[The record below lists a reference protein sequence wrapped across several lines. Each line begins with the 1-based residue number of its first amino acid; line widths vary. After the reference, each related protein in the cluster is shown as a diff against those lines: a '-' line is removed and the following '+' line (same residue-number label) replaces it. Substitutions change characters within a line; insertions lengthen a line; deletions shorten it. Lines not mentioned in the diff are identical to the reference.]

1 MERDMAIDLTK
12 VSAREKLE
20 PKAGNAPHFQ
30 RLRPGLFLGFR
41 PGSGT
46 WIARARADGGDYQT
60 KALGDYGA
68 LAGKEQFGA
77 AKKDAE
83 AFGELVETG
92 GVRADDLETVADA
105 CRAYLKTVADANG
118 IAAGVFRRHVLD
130 DPLGRMKLD
139 KLRRNHLR
147 QWRARLENAPAAVTR
162 DKAGTVT
169 KKRAASTVNRDIVP
183 LRAALRRVLVPG
195 APNTEAAWQEAL
207 LPSKKVDGRR
217 TLYLDRTERKRL
229 LDCASDEAAPFLRAL
244 CLLPL
249 RPGALAALTV
259 KQFDKR
265 TRTLTVGT
273 DKAGH
278 DRRITLPAATAEFV
292 AAQAKGKLPAAHLF
306 SQSGKAW
313 ERHEWADAIKS
324 AAGAAELPDACCAY
338 TLRHSTITDLVL
350 AGLPLLSVAQIS
362 GTSAQMV
369 EKHYGHLVG
378 GAAEQALAGLA
389 I

>member
-1 MERDMAIDLTK
+1 MAIDLTK
-12 VSAREKLE
+12 VSAREKLK

-41 PGSGT
+41 PGSET

-60 KALGDYGA
+60 KSLGDYSA
-68 LAGKEQFGA
+68 LPGNERFGA

-92 GVRADDLETVADA
+92 GVRPADLETVADA
-105 CRAYLKTVADANG
+105 CRAYLKTVPDANG
-118 IAAGVFRRHVLD
+118 IAAGVFRRHVFD
-130 DPLGRMKLD
+130 DPLGRIKLD

-147 QWRARLENAPAAVTR
+147 QWRTRLEEAPAAVTR
-162 DKAGTVT
+162 DKAGSVT

-183 LRAALRRVLVPG
+183 LRAALRRVLIPG

-207 LPSKKVDGRR
+207 LPTKKADGRR
-217 TLYLDRTERKRL
+217 TLYLDRAERKRL
-229 LDCASDEAAPFLRAL
+229 LDSAPAEAMPFLRAM

-259 KQFDKR
+259 AQFDKR

-278 DRRITLPAATAEFV
+278 DRRITLPSATAEFI
-292 AAQAKGKLPAAHLF
+292 ANQAKDKLPSAQLF
-306 SQSGKAW
+306 SHSGKAW
-313 ERHEWADAIKS
+313 ERHDWSDAIK
-324 AAGAAELPDACCAY
+324 AAAAAAKLPQACCAY

-362 GTSAQMV
+362 GTSAAMI
-369 EKHYGHLVG
+369 ERHYGHLVG
-378 GAAEQALAGLA
+378 GAAEQALAGLT

>member
-1 MERDMAIDLTK
+1 MAIDLTR
-12 VSAREKLE
+12 VSAREKLK

-46 WIARARADGGDYQT
+46 WIARARADGSDYQT
-60 KALGDYGA
+60 KALGDYGT
-68 LAGKEQFGA
+68 LPGNERFNV
-77 AKKDAE
+77 AKRDAE

-92 GVRADDLETVADA
+92 GVRPADLETITDA

-118 IAAGVFRRHVLD
+118 IAAGVFRRHVFD
-130 DPLGRMKLD
+130 DPLGRIKLD

-147 QWRARLENAPAAVTR
+147 QWRTRLQDAPAAVTR
-162 DKAGTVT
+162 DKAGSVT

-207 LPSKKVDGRR
+207 LPAKKVDGRR
-217 TLYLDRTERKRL
+217 TLYLDRRERKRL
-229 LDCASDEAAPFLRAL
+229 LDFASDDAAPFLRAM

-249 RPGALAALTV
+249 RPGALAALTAR
-259 KQFDKR
+259 QFDKR

-278 DRRITLPAATAEFV
+278 DRRITLPTSTAEFV
-292 AAQAKGKLPAAHLF
+292 ALQAKGKLPAAHLF
-306 SQSGKAW
+306 AHGGKAW
-313 ERHEWADAIKS
+313 ERHEWSDAIK
-324 AAGAAELPDACCAY
+324 AAAAEAKLPDACCAY

-362 GTSAQMV
+362 GTSAAMI
-369 EKHYGHLVG
+369 ERHYGHLVG